1 MRVVIVGGGK
11 VGAFIAAELV
21 EAGHDVTVL
30 ERDPARCAHVVSGHA
45 SNKAAAAEW
54 RVADGCEVDALV
66 AAQLETA
73 DVVVAVTG
81 DDEDNLVAALLSKVE
96 FGVPRVIARIN
107 DPDNEWMFDESWGV
121 DVAVSTPHLITG
133 LVEGAVGVGSLV
145 RILAFEGGRIRLSEL
160 TLAANASAVGRQLAE
175 LEFPRGASIVAIV
188 RDDHVV
194 VPRGD
199 TALCAGDDVVV
210 LVSDDT
216 EPLVQE
222 LLTAG

>member
-21 EAGHDVTVL
+21 EAGHAVTVL
-30 ERDPARCAHVVSGHA
+30 ERSPQRCAQVTGGHT
-45 SNKAAAAEW
+45 STTAANAEW
-54 RVADGCEVDALV
+54 LVADGCEVDALT
-66 AAQLETA
+66 AAKMETA
-73 DVVVAVTG
+73 DVLVAVTG
-81 DDEDNLVAALLSKVE
+81 DDEDNLVAALLGKVE

-133 LVEGAVGVGSLV
+133 LVEGAVGVGNLV
-145 RILAFEGGRIRLSEL
+145 RILAFEGGRIRLAEL
-160 TLAANASAVGRQLAE
+160 TLHANANAVGRQLAD
-175 LEFPRGASIVAIV
+175 LGFPRGASVVAIV

-199 TALCAGDDVVV
+199 TALCAGDEVVV

-216 EPLVQE
+216 EPAVQD
-222 LLTAG
+222 LLTAL

>member
-11 VGAFIAAELV
+11 VGTFIASELV
-21 EAGHDVTVL
+21 GAGHDVTVL
-30 ERDPARCAHVVSGHA
+30 EQDPDRCQHILEGRS
-45 SNKAAAAEW
+45 SSAADRAEW
-54 RVADGCEVDALV
+54 RNADGCEVDALV
-66 AAQLETA
+66 AARTETA

-81 DDEDNLVAALLSKVE
+81 DDEDNLVIALLSKVE

-121 DVAVSTPHLITG
+121 DLAVSTPHLITG

-145 RILAFEGGRIRLSEL
+145 RILALQGGQVRLAEV
-160 TLAANASAVGRQLAE
+160 TLSARAAAVGRQIADLG
-175 LEFPRGASIVAIV
+175 FPRGATVVAIV

-199 TALCAGDDVVV
+199 TALSAGDDVIV
-210 LVSDDT
+210 LVSDET
-216 EPLVQE
+216 EARVQE
-222 LLTAG
+222 LLT